1 MSVGGD
7 SLNVLVFIQVK
18 HSLECPQEGAVAT
31 DRDTVADRR
40 QCAFVP
46 LLSFVNIW
54 PLKLET
60 FTCKRWHL
68 SQIGV
73 RGGRWSDV

>member
-18 HSLECPQEGAVAT
+18 HSLECPQEGAVVT
-31 DRDTVADRR
+31 DRGTVADRR

-60 FTCKRWHL
+60 FRDL